1 MPASS
6 RIDVS
11 RLLRVEIPGFREAV
25 MADTRRFRRGHIAG
39 IVTALLGAAS
49 STSLSAADASGAT
62 ASGTAGSISPEL
74 FASGIAS
81 EFGFTLGEFIDPK
94 RSKFPAPKPQ
104 DNGNLYF
111 VLKLAK
117 PSGPFEQVVVGLSPR
132 SQLVLTLRARKEFPT
147 SAACQAALEQ
157 LSVDMKSRL
166 GVKPVRSS
174 HTASWVIY
182 NLEQAPVTR
191 EMSCNDKRL
200 DFYVF
205 DKKLIFQGVTESGET
220 SQQAAVVSASQR

>member
-1 MPASS
+1 
-6 RIDVS
+6 
-11 RLLRVEIPGFREAV
+11 

-39 IVTALLGAAS
+39 FLFVLMSAVALHARAAEVPV
-49 STSLSAADASGAT
+49 
-62 ASGTAGSISPEL
+62 PEL

-81 EFGFTLGEFIDPK
+81 EFGFTLGDVLDPK

-117 PSGPFEQVVVGLSPR
+117 PSGPFEQVVVGLSPK
-132 SQLVLTLRARKEFPT
+132 SQRVLTLRARKDFP
-147 SAACQAALEQ
+147 SPSACQSALEQ
-157 LSVDMKSRL
+157 LSTEMKSRL
-166 GVKPVRSS
+166 GVQPARSS
-174 HTASWVIY
+174 QTASWVIY
-182 NLEQAPVTR
+182 NVEQAPVTR

-205 DKKLIFQGVTESGET
+205 DKKLILQGVAEADEVT
-220 SQQAAVVSASQR
+220 QQASVTPAAQR